1 MPYRTHP
8 IPNTGKSQADGA
20 FIVSLA
26 GHESA
31 ESYQVNLEV
40 SAEPDAGTLTVGVR
54 APGGTAFYTIGT
66 IDMTDV
72 TERLLIIKDLAVA
85 ALQFTPANYD
95 AAKTY
100 SVIVTARRLAT

>member
-8 IPNTGKSQADGA
+8 ITDSGKSQADGA
-20 FIVSLA
+20 FVVSLS

-31 ESYQVNLEV
+31 ESYQLNLEV
-40 SAEPDAGTLTVGVR
+40 SAEPNAGTLAVGVR
-54 APGGTAFYTIGT
+54 APGGTDYYTIGT
-66 IDMTDV
+66 IDMTDA

-85 ALQFTPANYD
+85 SIQFTPSNFD